1 MLSEPTFSFLLLDPP
16 AISYVSPEREEYMEG
31 NDALLFCNA
40 TGNPPPSIY
49 WTKQRSNFALSSS
62 ETLHLTSL
70 KADDGAVYR
79 CKAENYLGSSE
90 TNITITV
97 LRECSLLLFSN
108 SHWLIE
114 S

>member
-31 NDALLFCNA
+31 NDALLFCNG

-49 WTKQRSNFALSSS
+49 WTKQGSNFALSSS

-70 KADDGAVYR
+70 RADDGAVFDAKPKIILVHR
-79 CKAENYLGSSE
+79 K
-90 TNITITV
+90 
-97 LRECSLLLFSN
+97 
-108 SHWLIE
+108 LI
-114 S
+114 SQ

>member
-1 MLSEPTFSFLLLDPP
+1 MLFEPMFSFLHLDPP

-31 NDALLFCNA
+31 NDALLFCNV

-49 WTKQRSNFALSSS
+49 WTKQGSNFVLASS

-70 KADDGAVYR
+70 RADDGAVYR
-79 CKAENYLGSSE
+79 CKTENNLGSSE
-90 TNITITV
+90 TNITITI
-97 LRECSLLLFSN
+97 LRECSLSLFSS

>member
-1 MLSEPTFSFLLLDPP
+1 MLFEPRFSFLFLDPP

-40 TGNPPPSIY
+40 TGNPPPCIY
-49 WTKQRSNFALSSS
+49 WTKQGSNSALSSS

-70 KADDGAVYR
+70 RADDGAVYR

-90 TNITITV
+90 TNIAITV
-97 LRECSLLLFSN
+97 LRECSLLLFSS